1 MDTNCFYCTKDERL
15 SNIMIEIC
23 KLDVS
28 TLYLFKEQTHRGRCI
43 VALNRHDTELFN
55 LSPEERNAYIAD
67 VSRAAKAIFKAFN
80 VSKMNYGTYG
90 DTMPHVHM
98 HLVPK
103 YEGGENWG
111 STFEMNPKKTYLSE
125 EEYQEVINKIKAN
138 L

>member
-1 MDTNCFYCTKDERL
+1 MDTNCNYCMKNEKLDEQ
-15 SNIMIEIC
+15 MIEIC

-28 TLYLFKEQTHRGRCI
+28 TLYLFKEQTHKGRCI

-55 LSPEERNAYIAD
+55 LSTEERNAFMAD
-67 VSRAAKAIFKAFN
+67 VCKAAAAIFKAFK
-80 VSKMNYGTYG
+80 VDKMNYGAYG
-90 DTMPHVHM
+90 DKMPHVHM

-111 STFEMNPKKTYLSE
+111 GTFAMNPNKTYLTE
-125 EEYQEVINKIKAN
+125 KEYNDMIDAIKKN